1 MSKEQRRSIRVEAGT
16 PCELVFPELLAPIA
30 AVIVN
35 VSTSGMRL
43 RVPRI
48 LEKHLQGSFSI
59 RWKIDGVNLEVA
71 LGRVYSPAAGEIA
84 VRFLGVDAFLKGKIT
99 RHVYSCL
106 KERALERELA
116 GASKVASIED
126 AKRRMLNKH
135 AGLGSLRPDPAVRKK
150 NKRKKLEEY
159 HHSRLYHWM
168 DQRIGN

>member
-1 MSKEQRRSIRVEAGT
+1 MSRERRRSIRAEGDT
-16 PCELVFPELLAPIA
+16 PCELIFPELMAPIA

-59 RWKIDGVNLEVA
+59 RWKVDGVNLDVA
-71 LGRVYSPAAGEIA
+71 LGRVYSPAVGEIA
-84 VRFLGVDAFLKGKIT
+84 VRFLGGDAFLTGKIT
-99 RHVYSCL
+99 RHVYFRL
-106 KERALERELA
+106 KERARELA
-116 GASKVASIED
+116 SASKLASLED
-126 AKRRMLNKH
+126 AKKRVLNKH

-168 DQRIGN
+168 DQRSGN